1 MHAQR
6 DGAQKDVRTSILNAA
21 VKLFGE
27 RGYHATSLQDII
39 EAAGCSKGAF
49 YHYFESKE
57 DLVRIIHDTYLDHL
71 LAHAEHVTSKPGSP
85 LEKLASIFRH
95 QLESLATYRDY
106 MAVFNQESRFLTQR
120 KFALVQA
127 KRDRYVSAIQ
137 ALVREA
143 IRQGYLREDLD
154 PTIFTFALLGTFNW
168 AFRWFRPG
176 KPKSA
181 EEMAGILFSML
192 IEGGRKQQQ
201 AANGS
206 RDGQGR

>member
-6 DGAQKDVRTSILNAA
+6 EGAHKDVRTSILNAA
-21 VKLFGE
+21 VKLFGQ

-57 DLVRIIHDTYLDHL
+57 DLVRIIHDTYLDL
-71 LAHAEHVTSKPGSP
+71 LVAHAERVTSGPGTP

-95 QLESLATYRDY
+95 QLESMSAYRDY
-106 MAVFNQESRFLTQR
+106 MVVFQHESRFLTQR
-120 KFALVQA
+120 KFALIQA

-143 IRQGYLREDLD
+143 IRQGDLREDLD
-154 PTIFTFALLGTFNW
+154 ANIFTFALLGTFNW
-168 AFRWFRPG
+168 ALRWFRPG
-176 KPKSA
+176 RPKTA
-181 EEMAGILFSML
+181 EEMSAILFDML
-192 IEGGRKQQQ
+192 IEGGR
-201 AANGS
+201 
-206 RDGQGR
+206 RR

>member
-39 EAAGCSKGAF
+39 EAASCSKGAF

-71 LAHAEHVTSKPGSP
+71 LAHAERVTVEPGLP

-95 QLESLATYRDY
+95 QLESLSTYRDY
-106 MAVFNQESRFLTQR
+106 MAVFNQESRFLTQK

-127 KRDRYVSAIQ
+127 KRDRYVSLIQ

-143 IRQGYLREDLD
+143 IRRGDLREDLD

-176 KPKSA
+176 KPKTA
-181 EEMAGILFSML
+181 EEMAAILFDIV
-192 IEGGRKQQQ
+192 IEGGRRRQ
-201 AANGS
+201 
-206 RDGQGR
+206 DGRAGIGRQPRG